1 MPKFALPRARSDRP
15 TSRDHGV
22 PTARTLRAARRVA
35 VLAGSLFVAASGAL
49 VAAPQ
54 AAAAP
59 CPDVE
64 VVFARGTAETAP
76 PVGLT
81 GLSFAQA
88 LRSQLPGKT
97 VSVYGVDYPASNNFN
112 NRVAFVRNVV
122 DGITA
127 AQDHIKATAARCPNT
142 GIVLGGY
149 SQGAAVAAYAAN
161 SGIAVP
167 ARYAEYASQAPK
179 PMPESVEP
187 RVKAVVLFAPPSD
200 RWIRDIGAPE
210 MNVGPRYRP
219 KTVTYCIPG
228 DVVCDGAP
236 VGQPNALHVLYGV
249 NRMNVQA
256 AQYAAARV

>member
-1 MPKFALPRARSDRP
+1 MSGDGILLTSLWSDLRAVPSGAAHQPNTVSTLIHSRLCSTFAGERPPQRISMPKFALPRARSDRP

-149 SQGAAVAAYAAN
+149 SQG
-161 SGIAVP
+161 SQCPP
-167 ARYAEYASQAPK
+167 ATPSTP
-179 PMPESVEP
+179 P
-187 RVKAVVLFAPPSD
+187 RLPSPCPS
-200 RWIRDIGAPE
+200 RSSRA
-210 MNVGPRYRP
+210 
-219 KTVTYCIPG
+219 
-228 DVVCDGAP
+228 
-236 VGQPNALHVLYGV
+236 
-249 NRMNVQA
+249 
-256 AQYAAARV
+256 

>member
-1 MPKFALPRARSDRP
+1 MPKLAFPRPRSHRERRRP
-15 TSRDHGV
+15 AFSATR
-22 PTARTLRAARRVA
+22 TARRLAILTGSLAVAAGG
-35 VLAGSLFVAASGAL
+35 VLAAVPHASAAS
-49 VAAPQ
+49 
-54 AAAAP
+54 

-64 VVFARGTAETAP
+64 VVFARGTSETAP

-88 LRSQLPGKT
+88 LRSQLPGKS
-97 VSVYGVDYPASNNFN
+97 VSVYGVNYPASNNFN

-122 DGITA
+122 DGITT
-127 AQDHIKATAARCPNT
+127 AQDHIKATASRCPKT

-149 SQGAAVAAYAAN
+149 SQGGAVAAYAAN

-179 PMPESVEP
+179 AMPADVEP
-187 RVKAVVLFAPPSD
+187 HVKAVVLFAPPSD

-219 KTVTYCIPG
+219 KTVTYCIAG

-249 NRMNVQA
+249 NGMNVQA
-256 AQYAAARV
+256 AQYAAARL